1 MIRLLVRVT
10 FGAVLTV
17 ILCVAGAYVYINLL
31 AKAGIERGG
40 EYALGVRAS
49 VGSIDIDIVGGHID
63 VHDFELANPAG
74 FAEPVFIR
82 LGSGVFHLPLRNVL
96 EPTISVPLLAFDD
109 IDVNVERRHDGSN
122 YGTILGHLKQF
133 ESSES
138 EATTE
143 TQNARALII
152 DELRIT
158 NVNARLSQEALGG
171 QSVKVDVVVP
181 EIRMRNVGSKSG
193 GVTMAE
199 LSGIVTKALLD
210 AIARADGVPGAI
222 LRDLTGNLQSLT
234 KIHVQLP
241 EGVRK
246 TGGSLDGLSRQIG
259 GEVGKRLDDTL
270 GGLLGKPKSRDEEP
284 R

>member
-17 ILCVAGAYVYINLL
+17 ILCIAGAYVYINLL
-31 AKAGIERGG
+31 ARAGIERGG
-40 EYALGVRAS
+40 QYALGVRTS

-63 VHDFELANPAG
+63 VHDFELANPDG

-82 LGSGVFHLPLRNVL
+82 LGRGVFHLPLRNLL
-96 EPTISVPLLAFDD
+96 ESTVSVPLLAFDD
-109 IDVNVERRHDGSN
+109 IDVNVERTHAGSN
-122 YGTILGHLKQF
+122 YGEILDHLKEF

-138 EATTE
+138 PSTTGA
-143 TQNARALII
+143 QNARELII

-158 NVNARLSQEALGG
+158 NVKARLSQTGVSG
-171 QSVKVDVVVP
+171 QSVMVEVAVP

-222 LRDLTGNLQSLT
+222 LGDLTGNLQSLA

-241 EGVRK
+241 EGV
-246 TGGSLDGLSRQIG
+246 
-259 GEVGKRLDDTL
+259 GKRLDDTL
-270 GGLLGKPKSRDEEP
+270 GRLFGKAKPPAEEP